1 MTKAVVYTVS
11 KCNPKWLNRES
22 GKYQNFNAIVVV
34 SKKFDDGPLSE

>member
-1 MTKAVVYTVS
+1 MTEAVVYTV
-11 KCNPKWLNRES
+11 NAILNGWFRES